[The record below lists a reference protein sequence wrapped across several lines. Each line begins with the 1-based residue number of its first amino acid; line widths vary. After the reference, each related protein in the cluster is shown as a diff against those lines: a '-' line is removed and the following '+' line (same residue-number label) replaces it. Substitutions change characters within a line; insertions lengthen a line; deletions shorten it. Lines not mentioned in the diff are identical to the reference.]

1 MNSADPSAERGAGE
15 TIAAELQRLV
25 DETPG
30 AATTYGMLLQRL
42 GRRGYG
48 FAMLLVIAPN
58 LMPGPSLPGFSTIF
72 GVPMLALAAG
82 MLLGVPN
89 PRLPQWLAARVVKRE
104 RLARFIAK
112 LVPIAAKADR
122 ALRPR
127 WFALVDVP
135 RLNGAWFALLAMLL
149 ILPFP
154 FVSLAPAT
162 AALLIALG
170 VIAQDGLAIA
180 LGLATTVASVVLYA
194 VFGWLALAALGWV

>member
-1 MNSADPSAERGAGE
+1 MKSADPSAARGAAE
-15 TIAAELQRLV
+15 TIAAVLQRLL

-30 AATTYGMLLQRL
+30 AVTTYGMLIQRL

-48 FAMLLVIAPN
+48 FAMLLLTAPN

-104 RLARFIAK
+104 RLERFIAR
-112 LVPIAAKADR
+112 LVPIAARADR
-122 ALRPR
+122 ALQPR
-127 WFALVDVP
+127 WFALVDTP
-135 RLNGAWFALLAMLL
+135 RLSGAWFAVLAILL
-149 ILPFP
+149 ILPVP
-154 FVSLAPAT
+154 FVSMAPAT

-170 VIAQDGLAIA
+170 LIAQDGLAIA
-180 LGLATTVASVVLYA
+180 LGLVVTVVGVVLYA

>member
-48 FAMLLVIAPN
+48 FAMLLVTAPN

-104 RLARFIAK
+104 RLARFMAK

-135 RLNGAWFALLAMLL
+135 RLNGAWFALLAILL